1 MRAAPRFRMELLSRK
16 AFAGLRIHRGIS
28 ENAKKTG
35 GRKAAADGTRWRGRP
50 RFAGKK
56 GLRLDWS
63 LDGGRSFVVPTMAR
77 TRARLSRVTEREIV
91 VGISGASGASLPRR
105 FVELAARSPEVSRLH
120 LVFSESSLLVA
131 RSEVGD
137 AIESA
142 KDWVASLDL
151 PRDAARRLV
160 LHGNEEVGAS
170 IASGS
175 YPVAGMAVIP
185 CSAGTLGAIAN
196 GVSRDLLQ
204 RAADVCLKERRPLVL
219 AFRESPYSLVHV
231 ENMRRATLAGAI
243 VAPPTPAFYVK
254 DPSMARFLD
263 AWCARVARLLGFEL
277 PGAEFRW
284 TGMRLRGKSRPRS
297 R

>member
-1 MRAAPRFRMELLSRK
+1 V
-16 AFAGLRIHRGIS
+16 
-28 ENAKKTG
+28 
-35 GRKAAADGTRWRGRP
+35 AD
-50 RFAGKK
+50 
-56 GLRLDWS
+56 
-63 LDGGRSFVVPTMAR
+63 
-77 TRARLSRVTEREIV
+77 REIV
-91 VGISGASGASLPRR
+91 VGVSGASGASLPRR
-105 FVELAARSPEVSRLH
+105 FVELAARAPGVSRLH

-131 RSEVGD
+131 RNELD
-137 AIESA
+137 AAFNSPKE
-142 KDWVASLDL
+142 WVAALEL
-151 PRDAARRLV
+151 PREAARRIV
-160 LHGNEEVGAS
+160 LHGNDEVGAS

-175 YPVAGMAVIP
+175 YPVSGMAVIP

-196 GVSRDLLQ
+196 GISRDLLQ

-219 AFRESPYSLVHV
+219 AFRESPYSLAHV

-263 AWCARVARLLGFEL
+263 AWCARVARLLAIDL

-284 TGMRLRGKSRPRS
+284 TGTGERTKSRPRS

>member
-1 MRAAPRFRMELLSRK
+1 V
-16 AFAGLRIHRGIS
+16 
-28 ENAKKTG
+28 
-35 GRKAAADGTRWRGRP
+35 AD
-50 RFAGKK
+50 
-56 GLRLDWS
+56 
-63 LDGGRSFVVPTMAR
+63 
-77 TRARLSRVTEREIV
+77 REIV
-91 VGISGASGASLPRR
+91 VGVSGASGASLPRR
-105 FVELAARSPEVSRLH
+105 FVELAARASGVSRLH

-131 RSEVGD
+131 RNELD
-137 AIESA
+137 AAFNSPKE
-142 KDWVASLDL
+142 WVAALEL
-151 PRDAARRLV
+151 PREAARRIA
-160 LHGNEEVGAS
+160 LHGNDEVGAS

-263 AWCARVARLLGFEL
+263 AWCSRVARLLGIDL
-277 PGAEFRW
+277 PGEEFRW
-284 TGMRLRGKSRPRS
+284 TGTGERTKNRPRS

>member
-1 MRAAPRFRMELLSRK
+1 
-16 AFAGLRIHRGIS
+16 
-28 ENAKKTG
+28 
-35 GRKAAADGTRWRGRP
+35 
-50 RFAGKK
+50 
-56 GLRLDWS
+56 
-63 LDGGRSFVVPTMAR
+63 
-77 TRARLSRVTEREIV
+77 
-91 VGISGASGASLPRR
+91 
-105 FVELAARSPEVSRLH
+105 VELAARAPEVSRLH

-131 RSEVGD
+131 RNELD
-137 AIESA
+137 AAFNSP
-142 KDWVASLDL
+142 KGWVAALEL
-151 PRDAARRLV
+151 PREAARRIA
-160 LHGNEEVGAS
+160 LHGNDEVGAS

-196 GVSRDLLQ
+196 GISRDLLQ

-263 AWCARVARLLGFEL
+263 AWCARVARLLGIDL

-284 TGMRLRGKSRPRS
+284 TGTGERTKSRPRS

>member
-1 MRAAPRFRMELLSRK
+1 LAEPVRGADRLLSVE
-16 AFAGLRIHRGIS
+16 G
-28 ENAKKTG
+28 
-35 GRKAAADGTRWRGRP
+35 
-50 RFAGKK
+50 
-56 GLRLDWS
+56 
-63 LDGGRSFVVPTMAR
+63 
-77 TRARLSRVTEREIV
+77 REIV
-91 VGISGASGASLPRR
+91 VGVSGASGASLPRR
-105 FVELAARSPEVSRLH
+105 FVELAARSPGIARLH

-131 RSEVGD
+131 RSELD
-137 AIESA
+137 AAFNTPKE
-142 KDWVASLDL
+142 WVAALEL
-151 PRDAARRLV
+151 PREAARRIV
-160 LHGNEEVGAS
+160 LHGNDEVGAT

-196 GVSRDLLQ
+196 GISRDLLQ

-263 AWCARVARLLGFEL
+263 AWCARVARFLEIEL

-284 TGMRLRGKSRPRS
+284 TGTPERTKSRPRP